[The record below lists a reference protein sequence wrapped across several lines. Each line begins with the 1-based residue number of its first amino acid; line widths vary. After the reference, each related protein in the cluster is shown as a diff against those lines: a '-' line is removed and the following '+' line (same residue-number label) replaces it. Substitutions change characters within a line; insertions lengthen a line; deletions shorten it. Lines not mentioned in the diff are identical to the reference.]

1 MNVMICFRNGIS
13 AAIASSA
20 SAKLQHLELKTKSL
34 EELGLNVELIY
45 LDKKDLSKV
54 LEKKEIK
61 PDYIYLY
68 EDEKNNEND
77 VRELIENNYPDI
89 NIISYNKSQQILA
102 KLDVYTKHFHPLAH
116 FLCIFISL

>member
-77 VRELIENNYPDI
+77 IIRRSISFLTIKKIAHIMMNIVNFILRLIY
-89 NIISYNKSQQILA
+89 
-102 KLDVYTKHFHPLAH
+102 
-116 FLCIFISL
+116 